1 MRRFL
6 LTPIIAIPLIA
17 LLWSG
22 FGRDPSAIS
31 SPLISRSAPNFTLT
45 ALDGKRVSL
54 RDLRGHPVVLNFWA
68 SWCYDCTLEDPYLIA
83 MSKQYAGRGIRFVGV
98 SFQDSTANAANFMH
112 KYGIDWIDLQD
123 PGTRTAINYGVSGV
137 PETFVID
144 PSGRIVLKSTGPVV
158 PGSSVTPADLD
169 RHLQQMVGGTA

>member
-1 MRRFL
+1 MRRVL
-6 LTPIIAIPLIA
+6 LAPIIAIPLIA

-31 SPLISRSAPNFTLT
+31 SPLVSRPAPDFTLT
-45 ALDGKRVSL
+45 ALDGKRISL
-54 RDLRGHPVVLNFWA
+54 HQLRGHPVVLNFWA

-83 MSKQYAGRGIRFVGV
+83 ASRRYSRQGVKFVGV
-98 SFQDSTANAANFMH
+98 SFQDNSSNAAQFIR

-137 PETFVID
+137 PETFLID
-144 PSGRIVLKSTGPVV
+144 AQGRVVLKSTGPVV
-158 PGSSVTPADLD
+158 PGSQITPSDLD
-169 RHLQQMVGGTA
+169 RHLQQMVGGAA